1 MLYQLGGVQF
11 SVAPTNIDAVS
22 RERGS
27 DFAVKDIIG
36 AQRPREF
43 MGVGDS
49 EVTLSGKLITHRFGM
64 GALETLAA
72 MAQSGQPQMLARG
85 DGYILGWHYVEKVK
99 EKHSWIGPLGVGRII
114 EFDLELKQSPGGATA
129 SSMVSMLMSLFK
141 WSLFK

>member
-22 RERGS
+22 RERGA

-85 DGYILGWHYVEKVK
+85 DGYILGWHFVEKLK
-99 EKHSWIGPLGVGRII
+99 EKHSYLDARGVGRII
-114 EFDLELKQSPGGATA
+114 EFDITLKQSPSGATA
-129 SSMVSMLMSLFK
+129 SSILSTLMSLFK
-141 WSLFK
+141 

>member
-85 DGYILGWHYVEKVK
+85 DGYILGWHYFEKVK

-141 WSLFK
+141 

>member
-141 WSLFK
+141 

>member
-85 DGYILGWHYVEKVK
+85 DGYILGWHYFEKVK
-99 EKHSWIGPLGVGRII
+99 EKHSRIGPLGVGRII

-141 WSLFK
+141 